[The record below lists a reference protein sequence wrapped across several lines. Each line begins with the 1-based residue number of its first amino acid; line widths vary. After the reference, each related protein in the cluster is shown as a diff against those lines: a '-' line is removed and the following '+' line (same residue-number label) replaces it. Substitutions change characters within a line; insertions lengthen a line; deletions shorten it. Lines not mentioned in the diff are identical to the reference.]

1 MWPLKQH
8 PSRALGVGLSVS
20 VVWVWVGVGV
30 RVGVGVGVGVGVVW
44 VRVGVGWV
52 VCGCV
57 GVGAQGYVID
67 ARRLARQQFRLGRN
81 SSQAWR
87 SARQCQGMLPRT
99 APRPSFSLINFLPRT
114 VPPGV
119 SPLLAAS
126 FLKVFSTLMRG
137 DPLEFDPTAI
147 MPNGAPGY

>member
-20 VVWVWVGVGV
+20 VVWVW
-30 RVGVGVGVGVGVVW
+30 VGVGVGVGVVW

-81 SSQAWR
+81 SFYAWR

-99 APRPSFSLINFLPRT
+99 VHRAVPGKIWCRGAVSLL
-114 VPPGV
+114 V
-119 SPLLAAS
+119 L
-126 FLKVFSTLMRG
+126 
-137 DPLEFDPTAI
+137 
-147 MPNGAPGY
+147 

>member
-20 VVWVWVGVGV
+20 VVWVWVGVG
-30 RVGVGVGVGVGVVW
+30 GGVVW
-44 VRVGVGWV
+44 VWVWVWCGFGWVWGWVWV

-81 SSQAWR
+81 SFYAWR

-99 APRPSFSLINFLPRT
+99 APRPSAL
-114 VPPGV
+114 
-119 SPLLAAS
+119 S
-126 FLKVFSTLMRG
+126 F
-137 DPLEFDPTAI
+137 
-147 MPNGAPGY
+147 

>member
-1 MWPLKQH
+1 M
-8 PSRALGVGLSVS
+8 GLSVS

-30 RVGVGVGVGVGVVW
+30 GVSVGVVW

-52 VCGCV
+52 VCWCV

-81 SSQAWR
+81 SFYAWR

-99 APRPSFSLINFLPRT
+99 APHRRSLFSLINFLPRT
-114 VPPGV
+114 VPRPANV
-119 SPLLAAS
+119 TVYA
-126 FLKVFSTLMRG
+126 
-137 DPLEFDPTAI
+137 
-147 MPNGAPGY
+147 

>member
-1 MWPLKQH
+1 M
-8 PSRALGVGLSVS
+8 GVWG
-20 VVWVWVGVGV
+20 WGWGG
-30 RVGVGVGVGVGVVW
+30 GGGGG
-44 VRVGVGWV
+44 GGGGWV

-99 APRPSFSLINFLPRT
+99 APRPSPR
-114 VPPGV
+114 
-119 SPLLAAS
+119 LS
-126 FLKVFSTLMRG
+126 F
-137 DPLEFDPTAI
+137 
-147 MPNGAPGY
+147 